1 MNTYRNL
8 HPRTTA
14 EELLECQAR
23 ARRERQIAFGI
34 LVAAVIGSLV
44 AAALLSLKWPF

>member
-1 MNTYRNL
+1 MNTYRHL

-23 ARRERQIAFGI
+23 ARRERQVAFGI
-34 LVAAVIGSLV
+34 LVAAVLGIVG
-44 AAALLSLKWPF
+44 AAVLLSLNWPF